1 MEQELK
7 RKSLLKLFS
16 CYPVAMLA
24 DQDAAMMMVGAY
36 LEKLE
41 TVSADAVESACR
53 MLSSKPEQ
61 FPPSAGVLFDK
72 AREVEVR
79 RRKADE
85 ASIPRLPKYVAP
97 FDRMTPEER
106 EKRKAEVNAIVIDFK
121 RGHVV

>member
-1 MEQELK
+1 
-7 RKSLLKLFS
+7 
-16 CYPVAMLA
+16 
-24 DQDAAMMMVGAY
+24 MMGAY
-36 LEKLE
+36 LEKLS

-121 RGHVV
+121 RGHVVG